1 MQFSGGAIMSKLD
14 RVLVPGSTEVPNCRC
29 GTEMHLIA
37 VVPVQGGESE
47 VRIFRCRDCGH
58 ELRLTIWRSDVSQ
71 SPETSRL
78 VARPTR

>member
-37 VVPVQGGESE
+37 VT
-47 VRIFRCRDCGH
+47 H
-58 ELRLTIWRSDVSQ
+58 
-71 SPETSRL
+71 L
-78 VARPTR
+78 VAAGAACFTALSPNAYAQSYPTRSVHIIVGFENALR

>member
-47 VRIFRCRDCGH
+47 VR
-58 ELRLTIWRSDVSQ
+58 RL
-71 SPETSRL
+71 
-78 VARPTR
+78 

>member
-37 VVPVQGGESE
+37 GVPVEGGESE
-47 VRIFRCRDCGH
+47 VRIFRCRACSH
-58 ELRLTIWRSDVSQ
+58 ELRLTIWRSDVS
-71 SPETSRL
+71 
-78 VARPTR
+78 AA